1 MSRALAS
8 IHLQAMGERDEG
20 EEPLL
25 LHKTVTGW
33 ATKQEVLRY
42 DIDMESMT
50 IALPARKVTRF
61 TRASGTVATET
72 RNGIGGTSTCTG
84 REVASRIVCNPAR
97 TILHPSASAVI

>member
-50 IALPARKVTRF
+50 IAVSYTHLTLPTKA
-61 TRASGTVATET
+61 
-72 RNGIGGTSTCTG
+72 
-84 REVASRIVCNPAR
+84 
-97 TILHPSASAVI
+97 